1 MQNAKRK
8 VQNVGTALQLR
19 RRPLI
24 TNSELRITNYPDN
37 LQFDIQK
44 IFEKSVDKHDF
55 CDIITEQNK
64 AEQLDFVLTFR

>member
-24 TNSELRITNYPDN
+24 TNSELRITNYPDK
-37 LQFDIQK
+37 LQFIKQK
-44 IFEKSVDKHDF
+44 LPDF
-55 CDIITEQNK
+55 MQ
-64 AEQLDFVLTFR
+64 Q